1 MVQALNF
8 KLGGQGI
15 KSLGAAP
22 VGLLYPT
29 YLLAIKVVGFGITG
43 YFRTW
48 QTCRKTW
55 GVFGYKKENNNQI
68 YEAQTDLMLWCF
80 CCNEINIWSWKLH
93 PFDGSVTIP
102 MKS

>member
-29 YLLAIKVVGFGITG
+29 YLLAIKVVGFGITA

-48 QTCRKTW
+48 QTCRKT
-55 GVFGYKKENNNQI
+55 
-68 YEAQTDLMLWCF
+68 
-80 CCNEINIWSWKLH
+80 
-93 PFDGSVTIP
+93 
-102 MKS
+102 